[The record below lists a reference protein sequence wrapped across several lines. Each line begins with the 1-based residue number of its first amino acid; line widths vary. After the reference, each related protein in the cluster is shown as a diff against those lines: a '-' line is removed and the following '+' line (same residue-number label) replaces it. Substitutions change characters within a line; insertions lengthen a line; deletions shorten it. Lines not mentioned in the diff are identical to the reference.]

1 MEGQQSAPHWELV
14 GTEKVLSAA
23 TSFTGCKP
31 TLFEVPRVAQIVHE
45 VSKSTAERSKS
56 VCQEQNTRTLWVHRI
71 ANESRR
77 GGIFFFSVY
86 LFFVGSDKRERKNA
100 DVTSSAANVLF

>member
-77 GGIFFFSVY
+77 GGIFFSVY